1 MKINPEL
8 VEKIEKDLSI
18 FGLAVCALNIVR
30 YIAGRTVKSEFY
42 ISLSDFL
49 KEIPNC
55 SSSETEQVINYLAT
69 TTPPTLTRTYC
80 FVDEESVFHELG
92 DDALILFQE
101 SNKLYHPSSGKL
113 VEEESVNIFLLYKT
127 SIDKVL
133 VQ

>member
-69 TTPPTLTRTYC
+69 TTPQHSQELIALSMRK
-80 FVDEESVFHELG
+80 VF
-92 DDALILFQE
+92 FM
-101 SNKLYHPSSGKL
+101 N
-113 VEEESVNIFLLYKT
+113 
-127 SIDKVL
+127 
-133 VQ
+133 